1 MRTIFSL
8 IFLGYGISIMFR
20 RNQDIKGLSKFR
32 FTYAINEF
40 SDWQI
45 ALRLFYK
52 YTFIF
57 RLNLNR

>member
-32 FTYAINEF
+32 FTYAFNEF

-45 ALRLFYK
+45 AIRFLYK

-57 RLNLNR
+57 RINLNR